1 MNLITYDL
9 SILIP
14 NYNNGIYLIQCL
26 NSITNQKTKFKYK
39 IIICDDCSTDNSISI
54 LNTFKEKYPE
64 KIKLFLLK
72 KNSGLLHASKLLYS
86 QINTPYFTVL
96 DSDDYWID
104 NSFIEKGLSF
114 LKNNSEYNIY
124 SCGTKFYYEKTNKFE
139 NVNCFN
145 HTSSTLFKGKIDLNI
160 LDIMDKIVS
169 NNNKNLKTLL
179 IEQVFEGDFFRFT
192 YFNCFGKNFKN
203 NNDFTGCYRIRD
215 KNCRWNSLDNNI
227 KNFLN
232 IYAEFILYLLLNKQ
246 YENNKILI
254 NNLDNIKSI
263 LNKQEYILYHNYKI
277 RKNEFNIFYND
288 LIYLLN
294 NSGKY
299 SFKLYIDNLNQ
310 TVPIQK
316 NQWYLYRKHFILKEN
331 YLIAKNKSFLNDS
344 MEHSSI
350 VNNKISININD
361 KVNFSEINII
371 NSNYFKIIM
380 K

>member
-1 MNLITYDL
+1 M
-9 SILIP
+9 
-14 NYNNGIYLIQCL
+14 
-26 NSITNQKTKFKYK
+26 
-39 IIICDDCSTDNSISI
+39 
-54 LNTFKEKYPE
+54 
-64 KIKLFLLK
+64 
-72 KNSGLLHASKLLYS
+72 
-86 QINTPYFTVL
+86 
-96 DSDDYWID
+96 
-104 NSFIEKGLSF
+104 
-114 LKNNSEYNIY
+114 
-124 SCGTKFYYEKTNKFE
+124 
-139 NVNCFN
+139 
-145 HTSSTLFKGKIDLNI
+145 
-160 LDIMDKIVS
+160 
-169 NNNKNLKTLL
+169 
-179 IEQVFEGDFFRFT
+179 
-192 YFNCFGKNFKN
+192 
-203 NNDFTGCYRIRD
+203 
-215 KNCRWNSLDNNI
+215 
-227 KNFLN
+227 
-232 IYAEFILYLLLNKQ
+232 YLLLNKQ

-331 YLIAKNKSFLNDS
+331 YLIAKNKSFLKDS